1 MAFETLQINNLKPT
15 ILISDDQSYNI
26 LLVKIICRSILPHAT
41 ILEALNGIESVRAFR
56 HTPPDIILMD
66 VNMPEMDGC
75 AATMEIR
82 KLEQN
87 SHVPIIGVSAGLL
100 NAERDR
106 CLSAGM
112 DDYICKPILKDTLV
126 SLFSKWLS

>member
-1 MAFETLQINNLKPT
+1 MTHEALQINHLKPI

-26 LLVKIICRSILPHAT
+26 LLVKLICRAILPHA
-41 ILEALNGIESVRAFR
+41 IMVEALNGIESVRIFKEMS
-56 HTPPDIILMD
+56 PDIIFMD

-87 SHVPIIGVSAGLL
+87 SHIPIIGVSAGLL
-100 NAERDR
+100 NAEKDR
-106 CLSAGM
+106 CLSSGM
-112 DDYICKPILKDTLV
+112 DDYICKPILKDTLESV
-126 SLFSKWLS
+126 FRKWLL

>member
-1 MAFETLQINNLKPT
+1 MTPEALQINHLKPI

-26 LLVKIICRSILPHAT
+26 LLVKLICRAILPHAT
-41 ILEALNGIESVRAFR
+41 MVEALNGIESVRVFKEIS
-56 HTPPDIILMD
+56 PDIIFMD

-75 AATMEIR
+75 AATVEIR

-100 NAERDR
+100 NAEKER
-106 CLSAGM
+106 CLSSGM
-112 DDYICKPILKDTLV
+112 DDYICKPILKDTLEAV
-126 SLFSKWLS
+126 FRKWLL

>member
-1 MAFETLQINNLKPT
+1 MIPDALQINHLKPI

-26 LLVKIICRSILPHAT
+26 LLVKLICRAILPHA
-41 ILEALNGIESVRAFR
+41 IMVEALNGIESVRIFKEMS
-56 HTPPDIILMD
+56 PDIIFMD

-100 NAERDR
+100 NAEKDR
-106 CLSAGM
+106 CLSSGM
-112 DDYICKPILKDTLV
+112 DDYICKPILKDTLESV
-126 SLFSKWLS
+126 FRKWLL